1 MSFDPYR
8 PIYELLESGG
18 QVLEVIL
25 VVTFVIWLLIVERYW
40 YFVQQRSF
48 VSDIAARW
56 NARSD
61 RRSRASQAIRACWL
75 SQLRCRLERR
85 IGLVKT
91 LVSVSLLLGLFG
103 TVTGMIGVF
112 EGMSMFGAGEPG
124 GVRAVADG
132 ITVAVIPAMAGMV
145 AALSG
150 LYFSAQLQKRAA
162 REVRKLHDRLSL
174 G

>member
-1 MSFDPYR
+1 MIFDLYQPLR
-8 PIYELLESGG
+8 DLLESGG

-25 VVTFVIWLLIVERYW
+25 VVTFVIWLLIIERYW
-40 YFVQQRSF
+40 YFAQQRPF
-48 VSDIAARW
+48 VSAVAARW

-61 RRSRASQAIRACWL
+61 KRSRASRMIRACWL
-75 SQLRCRLERR
+75 SQFRRRLEQR
-85 IGLVKT
+85 IGLVKV

-103 TVTGMIGVF
+103 TVTGMIRVF
-112 EGMSMFGAGEPG
+112 EGMSVFSAGGPG
-124 GVRAVADG
+124 GIRAVADG
-132 ITVAVIPAMAGMV
+132 VTVATIPAMAGMV

-162 REVRKLHDRLSL
+162 REVRKLYDRLTL